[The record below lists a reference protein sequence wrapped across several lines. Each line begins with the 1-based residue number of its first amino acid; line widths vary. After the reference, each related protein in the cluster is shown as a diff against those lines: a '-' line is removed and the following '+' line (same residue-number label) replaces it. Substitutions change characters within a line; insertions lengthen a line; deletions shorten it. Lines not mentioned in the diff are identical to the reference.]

1 MKITK
6 EPFGALKD
14 GTPITR
20 YTMENEKGMRLSVIN
35 YGGAIQQILVPD
47 RNGDPVDVVLGYDD
61 IAGYEAGTSCF
72 GAFVG
77 RYANRIK
84 DAAFELNGR
93 RYQLEKND
101 GENHLHGTFIR
112 TVFDIREQEDG
123 LRLSHTFPDG
133 EEGYPGSLQVV
144 AFYRLMEYNC
154 LELDYYA
161 KSDADTVINLT
172 NHSYFNL
179 NGGGDVLDHR
189 MMIFSG
195 SFTEADE
202 HTIPTGRVLPTVKTP
217 MEFRSWKTIG
227 RDFFADDVQLRQA
240 HGYDHN
246 YILRE
251 AADGINPGYLLEAA
265 VAESDQTGIS
275 LSCLT
280 TQPAMQFYT
289 GNFVDKDSAPAGKG
303 GVRYPKQGGFCLETQ
318 NYPCAPNY
326 AQFPSAVLWAGKIF
340 HQKTMYAFSVKE

>member
-1 MKITK
+1 
-6 EPFGALKD
+6 
-14 GTPITR
+14 
-20 YTMENEKGMRLSVIN
+20 
-35 YGGAIQQILVPD
+35 
-47 RNGDPVDVVLGYDD
+47 VDVVLGYDD

-172 NHSYFNL
+172 NHSYFDL
-179 NGGGDVLDHR
+179 
-189 MMIFSG
+189 SG
-195 SFTEADE
+195 CGRAMEQTLCIHAERYLELGAG
-202 HTIPTGRVLPTVKTP
+202 TLPTGQTANVSGTP
-217 MEFRSWKTIG
+217 FDFLSPKPVG
-227 RDFFADDVQLRQA
+227 RDLGEDDEQLRLGG
-240 HGYDHN
+240 GYDHN
-246 YILRE
+246 FCLSGHLAAELESSVTGIRMEVFTTMPGMQLYTANFATDDRGKDGASYVPRE
-251 AADGINPGYLLEAA
+251 AVCLEPGIHPDAIHHPEWPSPVFSPERPFLWRMRLEFST
-265 VAESDQTGIS
+265 AES
-275 LSCLT
+275 
-280 TQPAMQFYT
+280 
-289 GNFVDKDSAPAGKG
+289 
-303 GVRYPKQGGFCLETQ
+303 
-318 NYPCAPNY
+318 
-326 AQFPSAVLWAGKIF
+326 
-340 HQKTMYAFSVKE
+340 